1 MQHLTE
7 ILGGEIGK
15 LPTVYLGMPLGAKS
29 KSNEIWNGVLQRC
42 ERRLS
47 RWKAQYLSRGGR
59 LTLIN
64 SRLDALPI
72 YLMSVFPL
80 PPKAEERID
89 ALRRNFLWNGERI
102 QRISF
107 GQWKTVILSKK
118 QGGLGI
124 RNLKKQNKAL

>member
-59 LTLIN
+59 LALIN
-64 SRLDALPI
+64 SVLDALPTD
-72 YLMSVFPL
+72 LMLVFPL
-80 PPKAEERID
+80 PPKVKERID
-89 ALRRNFLWNGERI
+89 ALRRILLWN
-102 QRISF
+102 
-107 GQWKTVILSKK
+107 
-118 QGGLGI
+118 
-124 RNLKKQNKAL
+124 

>member
-64 SRLDALPI
+64 SVLDALPTFM
-72 YLMSVFPL
+72 MSVFPL
-80 PPKAEERID
+80 PPNVEERID
-89 ALRRNFLWNGERI
+89 ALRRNFVEWREGI
-102 QRISF
+102 QRNSF
-107 GQWKTVILSKK
+107 GQMEECNPFKETRWV
-118 QGGLGI
+118 GH
-124 RNLKKQNKAL
+124 